1 MSPFAV
7 SAIVIAAMV
16 FVLWIISVPLKDAS
30 IVDLFWAAGF
40 ALVAGVLW
48 SRLPPSKGGGLARP
62 SEFLLPLLT
71 ALWALRYSWHLWTR
85 NIGRGEDKRYVAMR
99 ERRSESFWWKSL
111 FIVFLLQ
118 GTVMWVVSLPLQMGI
133 TAARPGWTIAHVIGI
148 LLWSIGLFFEAVG
161 DWQLSRF
168 RANPAN
174 KGRVLDTGLW
184 SWTRH
189 PNYFGDSCLWWGL
202 FLIAAAHGDHLWT
215 AIGPL
220 TMTYFLMRI
229 SGVTLLEQT
238 LIQERPGYAE
248 YVQRTSSFLPWP
260 PKNR

>member
-1 MSPFAV
+1 MSPLFV
-7 SAIVIAAMV
+7 SALVIAAMM
-16 FVLWIISVPLKDAS
+16 FGIWIVSVPLKNAS

-40 ALVAGVLW
+40 VLVASVLW
-48 SRLPPSKGGGLARP
+48 VRLPPSGSGAFARP
-62 SEFLLPLLT
+62 SESLLPLLT
-71 ALWALRYSWHLWTR
+71 GLWGLRYSLHLWTR
-85 NIGRGEDKRYVAMR
+85 NIGHGEDKRYVAMR
-99 ERRSESFWWKSL
+99 DRRRESFWWKSL

-118 GTVMWVVSLPLQMGI
+118 GTVMWVVSLPLQLGI
-133 TAARPGWTIAHVIGI
+133 TAARPGWNLAHFVGL
-148 LLWSIGLFFEAVG
+148 LLWSVGLFFEAVG
-161 DWQLSRF
+161 DWQLSHF
-168 RANPAN
+168 RANPNN

-202 FLIAAAHGDHLWT
+202 FLIAAAHGEHLWT

-248 YVQRTSSFLPWP
+248 YVQRTSAFLPWP
-260 PKNR
+260 PRKG